1 MAYNKCDRELADRN
15 VQRSIVTQEEVVATK
30 RLIQSLKQAGYKLYV
45 LSNMSKEFIDFL
57 RQKEVYALFDGEV
70 VSCEELCVKPE
81 KEIYHRLE
89 RRYELNPA
97 DTLFVDDRNANI
109 VAARECGWEGYLFDH
124 HNPEHSCEELG
135 EMLLK

>member
-1 MAYNKCDRELADRN
+1 M
-15 VQRSIVTQEEVVATK
+15 
-30 RLIQSLKQAGYKLYV
+30 SL
-45 LSNMSKEFIDFL
+45 EFIEFL
-57 RQKEVYALFDGEV
+57 RKQPVYNNFDGEV